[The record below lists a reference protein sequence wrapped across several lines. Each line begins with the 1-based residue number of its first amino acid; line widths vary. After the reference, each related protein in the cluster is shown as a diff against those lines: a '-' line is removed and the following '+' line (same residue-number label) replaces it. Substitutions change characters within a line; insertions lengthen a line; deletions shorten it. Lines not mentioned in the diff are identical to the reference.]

1 VTAPANKVPVSVDY
15 TGRDYYSL
23 REELIARVKD
33 ATNQQW
39 QGNDPADFGLALVE
53 SFAYMGDLMN
63 YYIDRVANESYILTA
78 TQRQSL
84 LNIASTYGYS
94 PTGYV
99 GSVVDVEFT
108 NSFGS
113 ENESGAS
120 ILTTVNIDGTSTAH
134 VAQLAVPVGN
144 PFEVGDY
151 VIISGFVETA
161 YNGTYEIIKKDLDE
175 FDRTV
180 ICYKPESTIAT
191 ITGDGTKFTVT
202 TSTPHQF
209 EDGEAVVISG
219 SSVSGYN
226 SNWTIL
232 STKDSLGVR
241 TPTQFTVTST
251 LNTSA
256 TGGKVNYQDIATEGD
271 GTTILGYVYDIG
283 TETVPAGTQLVAEVT
298 YEDKV
303 QQVLFTTLEKAVVGW
318 LGNPYNTVSIQCRQG
333 ENVAYRTANRK
344 NTAVVAHD
352 IDGELL
358 GYSSGTADQSLALL
372 ETRVDK
378 TYLEVFVDSGTNF
391 NKWQQVQHLA
401 DYGPNA
407 AVYSVSIDANNLVKV
422 VFGDG
427 VSGAIPPKDAA
438 IKAVYFAG
446 GGPIGNVAPG
456 TITTILSVPTAT
468 SPTEEQN
475 IKNRFT
481 VTNELEAS
489 GGSDPESN
497 DVIRY
502 NAPRTLSALNRAVTL
517 EDFAN
522 LSLSLRGVGKANA
535 TAENKNSVT
544 VYVAPSRSDNS
555 TDLTPGVNS
564 STNIETP
571 AMATLRS
578 TVGDYLSDK
587 KQIGTTVTVGYPS
600 YIPVSL
606 TVEYAALPQYTN
618 EQVASYIKN
627 TLFFKFS
634 YNYVDF
640 ADTITPEEIE
650 YQLRQVEGIRNVK
663 VTSLHRTG
671 GSGRTSLIGEASEIF
686 YFLESNLTLNPA
698 PTNAN
703 LAPLTGG
710 VYGLTLTTATL
721 NQSFNPD
728 ITSYTATVETG
739 VSSIAVVA
747 VADDPTNALITINNT
762 VVASGGTFTL
772 DTAVG
777 TTNLVVSVTA
787 GDGVTVRN
795 YRVAISRVS

>member
-23 REELIARVKD
+23 REELIARVKE

-84 LNIASTYGYS
+84 LNIANTYGYS

-108 NSFGS
+108 NGYGS

-120 ILTTVNIDGTSTAH
+120 ILTTVSVGGTSTTN
-134 VAQLAVPVGN
+134 VAQLAVPTGN
-144 PFEVGDY
+144 PFTVGDY
-151 VIISGFVETA
+151 VIIDGFSRTA
-161 YNGTYEIIKKDLDE
+161 YNGTYQIIKTGLDAAL
-175 FDRTV
+175 RPV
-180 ICYKPESTIAT
+180 ICYKPESTITT
-191 ITGDGTKFTVT
+191 ITGNGTQFTVT
-202 TSTPHQF
+202 ASTPHQF
-209 EDGEAVVISG
+209 AVGEAVVISG

-232 STKDSLGVR
+232 DVP
-241 TPTQFTVTST
+241 TPTTFRVTSAVS
-251 LNTSA
+251 TSA
-256 TGGKVNYQDIATEGD
+256 TGGKVNYQNIATEGD
-271 GTTILGYVYDIG
+271 GTSILGYVYDIG
-283 TETVPAGTQLVAEVT
+283 TETVPAGTQVVAEVT

-303 QQVLFTTLEKAVVGW
+303 QQVLFTTLEKATVGW
-318 LGNPYNTVSIQCRQG
+318 LGNPFNTVSIQCRQG
-333 ENVAYRTANRK
+333 ENVAYRSANRK
-344 NTAVVAHD
+344 NTATVAHD

-378 TYLEVFVDSGTNF
+378 SYLEIFVDSGTNF
-391 NKWQQVQHLA
+391 NKWQQVQHLS

-407 AVYSVSIDANNLVKV
+407 AVYTVAIDATNLVKV

-446 GGPIGNVAPG
+446 GGPIGNVALG
-456 TITTILSVPTAT
+456 TIDTILAVPTAST
-468 SPTEEQN
+468 PTEEQN
-475 IKNRFT
+475 IKVRFT
-481 VTNELEAS
+481 VTNPEAAS

-535 TAENKNSVT
+535 IAENKTSVT
-544 VYVAPSRSDNS
+544 VYVAPSNSDNS
-555 TDLTPGVNS
+555 SDLTPGVNS
-564 STNIETP
+564 STNTETS
-571 AMATLRS
+571 AMASLRS
-578 TVGDYLSDK
+578 TVSEYLSDK
-587 KQIGTTVTVGYPS
+587 KQIGTTVTVGYPT
-600 YIPVSL
+600 YVPVSL
-606 TVEYAALPQYTN
+606 TVKYAALPQYTDD
-618 EQVASYIKN
+618 QVKSYIKSV
-627 TLFFKFS
+627 LFSQFS

-640 ADTITPEEIE
+640 ADIITPEEIE
-650 YQLRQVEGIRNVK
+650 YKLRQVEGIRNVR
-663 VTSLHRTG
+663 VTSLCRTG
-671 GSGRTSLIGEASEIF
+671 GTGRTSLIGEASEIF
-686 YFLESNLTLNPA
+686 YFLESNLTLEAA
-698 PTNAN
+698 PTDAK
-703 LAPLTGG
+703 LS
-710 VYGLTLTTATL
+710 GLTLTTATL
-721 NQSFNPD
+721 SQAFNQEV
-728 ITSYTATVETG
+728 TSYTATVANG
-739 VSSIAVVA
+739 VTSISVA
-747 VADDPTNALITINNT
+747 PTASDSTNSLITVNNT

-772 DTAVG
+772 ATAVG

>member
-1 VTAPANKVPVSVDY
+1 MTAPANKIPVSVDY

-53 SFAYMGDLMN
+53 SFAYMGDLIN

-84 LNIASTYGYS
+84 LNIANTYGYS

-108 NSFGS
+108 NNYGS
-113 ENESGAS
+113 ESESGAS
-120 ILTTVNIDGTSTAH
+120 ILTTVNINGTPTSN
-134 VAQLAVPVGN
+134 VAQLNVPTST
-144 PFEVGDY
+144 PFVVGDY
-151 VIISGFVETA
+151 AIISGFAESA
-161 YNGTYEIIKKDLDE
+161 YNGTYQIIKKGLNDALQ
-175 FDRTV
+175 TV
-180 ICYKPESTIAT
+180 IAYKPESTIT
-191 ITGDGTKFTVT
+191 TVTGNGTQFTVT
-202 TSTPHQF
+202 TSTAHQF
-209 EDGEAVVISG
+209 AAGEAVVISG
-219 SSVSGYN
+219 ASVSGYN

-232 STKDSLGVR
+232 DTLTATTFR
-241 TPTQFTVTST
+241 VTSA

-283 TETVPAGTQLVAEVT
+283 TEVVPAGTQLNAEVT

-303 QQVLFTTLEKAVVGW
+303 QQVIFTTLEQATVGW

-333 ENVAYRTANRK
+333 ENVAYRAANRK

-358 GYSSGTADQSLALL
+358 GYSSGTADQSFALL

-378 TYLEVFVDSGTNF
+378 SYLEIFVDSGTNF

-407 AVYSVSIDANNLVKV
+407 AVYTVSIDASNLVKV

-446 GGPIGNVAPG
+446 GGPVGNVAGG
-456 TITTILSVPTAT
+456 TVNTILAVPTAAT
-468 SPTEEQN
+468 PTVEQN
-475 IKNRFT
+475 IKTRFT
-481 VTNELEAS
+481 VTNGTEAS

-535 TAENKNSVT
+535 TAENKTSVT
-544 VYVAPSRSDNS
+544 VYVAPSSSSNS
-555 TDLTPGVNS
+555 SDLTPGVVN
-564 STNIETP
+564 NVETTS
-571 AMATLRS
+571 MANLRS
-578 TVGDYLSDK
+578 TVRDYLADK
-587 KQIGTTVTVGYPS
+587 KQIGTTVTIGYPT

-606 TVEYAALPQYTN
+606 VVEYAPLPQYTN
-618 EQVASYIKN
+618 EQVEAYIKGV
-627 TLFFKFS
+627 LFSKFS

-650 YQLRQVEGIRNVK
+650 YKLRQVEGIRNVR

-671 GSGRTSLIGEASEIF
+671 GTGRTSLIGEASEIF
-686 YFLESNLTLNPA
+686 YFVESSLTLTSAPTVATLES
-698 PTNAN
+698 
-703 LAPLTGG
+703 LTGG
-710 VYGLTLTTATL
+710 SAITL
-721 NQSFNPD
+721 NQAFNKD
-728 ITSYTATVETG
+728 ITSYTA
-739 VSSIAVVA
+739 VVA
-747 VADDPTNALITINNT
+747 NGTTTIPVVPTATDATNSLITVNNT
-762 VVASGGTFTL
+762 VVASGGSLTL
-772 DTAVG
+772 ATDVG

-795 YRVAISRVS
+795 YRVAISRIS